1 MAEPRFPIRLLALD
15 LDGTLVEPDL
25 VLRPRIRAAIL
36 DALER
41 GVRVV
46 IATGRMATSAQPF
59 ARQLGLTDPIIG
71 YQGALVRAMPE
82 IGGGID
88 GGVGRSG
95 GFGSGIGRL
104 LYHRP
109 LAAAVARETIRWT
122 RGQGFA
128 PHINHLER
136 FIMPAGDPRTDDYSA
151 FLGARAEVVDDLET
165 WVRHPVSKVLAVAEA
180 GRPQEVLAAARAHFA
195 GLAEVTVSHP
205 QFLEFLAPGVSK
217 GRAVRNLARRFG
229 IPLEQTLAIGDQF
242 NDFEMIALAGH
253 GVAMPS
259 APPAVQAAAR
269 YVAPPLED
277 EGAAEV
283 IRALVL
289 GGPDSARNVGSLR
302 RGGAAW

>member
-1 MAEPRFPIRLLALD
+1 VTDPRFPIRFLALD

-25 VLRPRIRAAIL
+25 VLRPKIRAAIL
-36 DALER
+36 DAVER

-46 IATGRMATSAQPF
+46 IATGRMSTSAQPF
-59 ARQLGLTDPIIG
+59 ARELGLTDPIVG
-71 YQGALVRAMPE
+71 YQGALVRAMPGP
-82 IGGGID
+82 GGGI
-88 GGVGRSG
+88 GRM
-95 GFGSGIGRL
+95 

-122 RGQGFA
+122 RERGFA

-136 FIMPAGDPRTDDYSA
+136 FIMPAGDPRTDDYST
-151 FLGARAEVVDDLET
+151 FLGARAEVVPDLER
-165 WVRHPVSKVLAVAEA
+165 WVRHPVSKVLAVGDD
-180 GRPQEVLAAARAHFA
+180 GRPLEVLAAARAHFA

-229 IPLEQTLAIGDQF
+229 IPLEQTLAMGDQF
-242 NDFEMIALAGH
+242 NDFEMIAIAGH

-289 GGPDSARNVGSLR
+289 GGRESARNVGSLR
-302 RGGAAW
+302 PGGAARR